1 MADLVR
7 KYLTILWHWAW
18 LIGVSVVLGS
28 VVAYTM
34 SRLTPVM
41 YQATTTVLVNA
52 PANAAATDPSSI
64 LITNDRLVL
73 TFASMMTQ
81 EPVLEEVVTTLQVP
95 ISASELQKRTTVTPV
110 KNTQLIKLVVEDG
123 DPQQAANLANT
134 LPAVFSRRNAAL
146 QAERYAAAKV
156 NLTQQID
163 TLSQQINQKQAEI
176 DNVTRTVTPEKEA
189 DLIRLQ
195 SELAQL
201 RSVNDRLEQNFQN
214 IRLAEAQSTS
224 NVVVTEPASVPNEPV
239 RPRPL
244 RDTLI
249 GSIVGL
255 LLGVGAIYLMENL
268 DNTVRTPEQVD
279 ATLKLPVIGLIARTS
294 SAITNNARKNGDL
307 KPGNQPPM
315 VDLVAVQEPR
325 SPVTEAF
332 RVLRTNVQ
340 IAGVDQSIRTLL
352 ITSPSPTEG
361 KSTVAANLAVVMAQA
376 GREVILLDAD
386 LRRPRV
392 HSIFGRPQH
401 MGLTEALLD
410 ENRQWE
416 KVLTPTGIEHLTTVQ
431 CNSLPPNPSE
441 LLGSKRMQEFVS
453 HLKGLSEIVIMDT
466 PPVLPVTDALVL
478 APQVDGVIVVLEH
491 GVTQLRSALQVV
503 KQLRQA
509 GARVLGVVMNQVPSG
524 RRGYGYY
531 YQHYYA
537 RSKNGKHG

>member
-1 MADLVR
+1 MADILR

-28 VVAYTM
+28 GVAYTM
-34 SRLTPVM
+34 SWLTPVM
-41 YQATTTVLVNA
+41 YQAVTTVLVNA
-52 PANAAATDPSSI
+52 PATTSATDPSSI

-81 EPVLEEVVTTLQVP
+81 EPVLKEVVTTLQVTM
-95 ISASELQKRTTVTPV
+95 SVDELKKRMTVTPV

-123 DPQQAANLANT
+123 NPQQAADLANT
-134 LPAVFSRRNAAL
+134 LLEVFSRRNAAL
-146 QAERYAAAKV
+146 QAERYADAKV
-156 NLTQQID
+156 NLTQQIG
-163 TLSQQINQKQAEI
+163 TLAKQIDQKQAEI
-176 DNVTRTVTPEKEA
+176 DSVTRSAAPEKAA

-201 RSVNDRLEQNFQN
+201 RAVNDRLEQNIQN
-214 IRLAEAQSTS
+214 IRLAEAQSAS
-224 NVVVTEPASVPNEPV
+224 NVVVTEPASAPSEPV

-279 ATLKLPVIGLIARTS
+279 AMLKLPVIGLIARTDR
-294 SAITNNARKNGDL
+294 ARTNGAHKAGD
-307 KPGNQPPM
+307 NQPV

-340 IAGVDQSIRTLL
+340 IAGVDQPIRTLL

-392 HSIFGRPQH
+392 HLIFGQSLH
-401 MGLTEALLD
+401 TGLAEALLD
-410 ENRQWE
+410 ESRQWE
-416 KVLTPTGIEHLTTVQ
+416 KVLAPTGIDHLTTVPQ
-431 CNSLPPNPSE
+431 CSSPPPNPSE
-441 LLGSKRMQEFVS
+441 LLGSKRMQEFIG
-453 HLKGLSEIVIMDT
+453 HLKGRSEIVILDT

-478 APQVDGVIVVLEH
+478 APQVDGVIVVIEH
-491 GVTQLRSALQVV
+491 GATQLRSALQVV

-509 GARVLGVVMNQVPSG
+509 GARILGVVMNQVPFG

-531 YQHYYA
+531 YQHYYT
-537 RSKNGKHG
+537 RGKNDKRG